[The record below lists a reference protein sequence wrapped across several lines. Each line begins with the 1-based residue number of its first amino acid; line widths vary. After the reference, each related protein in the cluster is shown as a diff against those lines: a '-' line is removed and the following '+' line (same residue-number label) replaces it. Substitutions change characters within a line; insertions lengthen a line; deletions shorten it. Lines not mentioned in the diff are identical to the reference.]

1 MHRIK
6 LLITGISGFIG
17 RSLVEEIVKREL
29 PIDIYGI
36 DIKQPEFKNPV
47 FLKHISFYLVDMR
60 DRDALNT
67 YFQDKHFDGVVHLA
81 AISRVVDAEKD
92 KTNCI
97 AVNLFGT
104 KYLVDVLERSK
115 DTWLIF
121 GSSREVYGEQKQ
133 FPVKES
139 APKKPI
145 NIYGECKLQGEQLIK
160 ERLQKYAILRFSNVY
175 GNDYDIEGRV
185 VPAFVKRALTDQI
198 LYLEGGEQTIDFTH
212 ISNTVESIIDTIQL
226 LQNNQISTE
235 EMHISPGQINR
246 ITDIIHYLELITEK
260 KIKIL
265 IRDKRHYDVEH
276 FVGDSSHREQI
287 LGKKQFIC
295 LKDGIEQMVKEIYCI

>member
-1 MHRIK
+1 
-6 LLITGISGFIG
+6 
-17 RSLVEEIVKREL
+17 
-29 PIDIYGI
+29 
-36 DIKQPEFKNPV
+36 
-47 FLKHISFYLVDMR
+47 MR

-81 AISRVVDAEKD
+81 AKNRVVDAEKD

-139 APKKPI
+139 APKEPV

-160 ERLQKYAILRFSNVY
+160 ERLQKYAITNPR
-175 GNDYDIEGRV
+175 
-185 VPAFVKRALTDQI
+185 
-198 LYLEGGEQTIDFTH
+198 QTP
-212 ISNTVESIIDTIQL
+212 L
-226 LQNNQISTE
+226 
-235 EMHISPGQINR
+235 
-246 ITDIIHYLELITEK
+246 
-260 KIKIL
+260 
-265 IRDKRHYDVEH
+265 
-276 FVGDSSHREQI
+276 
-287 LGKKQFIC
+287 
-295 LKDGIEQMVKEIYCI
+295 

>member
-1 MHRIK
+1 
-6 LLITGISGFIG
+6 
-17 RSLVEEIVKREL
+17 
-29 PIDIYGI
+29 
-36 DIKQPEFKNPV
+36 
-47 FLKHISFYLVDMR
+47 MR

-226 LQNNQISTE
+226 SQNNQISTE
-235 EMHISPGQINR
+235 EIHISVR
-246 ITDIIHYLELITEK
+246 
-260 KIKIL
+260 
-265 IRDKRHYDVEH
+265 
-276 FVGDSSHREQI
+276 
-287 LGKKQFIC
+287 GK
-295 LKDGIEQMVKEIYCI
+295 

>member
-1 MHRIK
+1 MHRMK

-17 RSLVEEIVKREL
+17 RSLVEEIVNREL

-36 DIKQPEFKNPV
+36 DIKQPLFHNP
-47 FLKHISFYLVDMR
+47 LYLQRITFSIVDIR
-60 DRDALNT
+60 NKEALNT
-67 YFQDKHFDGVVHLA
+67 YFIDKHFDGVVHLA
-81 AISRVVDAEKD
+81 AISRVVDAEND
-92 KTNCI
+92 KPTCI
-97 AVNLFGT
+97 AVNLQGT
-104 KYLVDVLERSK
+104 KYLVDILAKST

-139 APKKPI
+139 VPKQPV
-145 NIYGECKLQGEQLIK
+145 NIYGECKLGGEQYIK
-160 ERLQKYAILRFSNVY
+160 QNLKRYAILRFSNVY

-185 VPAFVKRALTDQI
+185 IPTFVKRALTNRI

-212 ISNTVESIIDTIQL
+212 ISDTVSCISDTIRL
-226 LQNNQISTE
+226 LQTNQIITE
-235 EMHISPGQINR
+235 EMHISPGKTNK
-246 ITDIIHYLELITEK
+246 ITDIICYLEHITGRK
-260 KIKIL
+260 LKTC

-287 LGKKQFIC
+287 LGKKSFIC
-295 LKDGIEQMVKEIYCI
+295 LEDGIEQMIAQSK